1 MAFLM
6 LENPLV
12 ALVAKSY
19 LLIAFNCKT
28 SKTSKTSFDLIFYL
42 VEKFGK
48 DCLSMPRNNISWNP
62 RVGYFNTRLNKR
74 SEL

>member
-28 SKTSKTSFDLIFYL
+28 SKTSKTSFDLIFL
-42 VEKFGK
+42 FGWEVWQRLFVHAEK
-48 DCLSMPRNNISWNP
+48 
-62 RVGYFNTRLNKR
+62 
-74 SEL
+74 

>member
-19 LLIAFNCKT
+19 LLIVFNCKT
-28 SKTSKTSFDLIFYL
+28 SKTSKTSFDLIFFIWL
-42 VEKFGK
+42 
-48 DCLSMPRNNISWNP
+48 
-62 RVGYFNTRLNKR
+62 R
-74 SEL
+74 SLAKIVCPCREIIYHGTQE